1 MKFLY
6 KRNVIMLLQEKTYI
20 KKPYMYTAEL
30 DNGVTIDAYADGTA
44 DGDDGNRYR
53 LISHLDDKEEVII
66 DGWEMIEK

>member
-1 MKFLY
+1 MNFSY
-6 KRNVIMLLQEKTYI
+6 KGNAIMLLQEKTYI

-44 DGDDGNRYR
+44 VGDDGNRYR
-53 LISHLDDKEEVII
+53 LVSHLDEDEEVII

>member
-1 MKFLY
+1 
-6 KRNVIMLLQEKTYI
+6 
-20 KKPYMYTAEL
+20 MYTAEL

-53 LISHLDDKEEVII
+53 LVSHLDEDEEVII